1 VCAAAIVLIAFGM
14 SLPGAG
20 IKLKPEYDPKSYPQA
35 ALVALG
41 DSSRHVFTHDEWG
54 DYLLYKL
61 SPKGVKVFVD
71 GRSDFYGDKLEMEYV
86 GLMEVKY
93 DWKEK
98 LAKYDVD
105 TVLLPVNAA
114 LAGAMKE
121 SSHWRVV
128 YDDGMA
134 IVFLANHAGARGNQ
148 NSTSSIGGRR
158 DLKVTGSDVFQKT
171 VYSKLGG

>member
-1 VCAAAIVLIAFGM
+1 
-14 SLPGAG
+14 
-20 IKLKPEYDPKSYPQA
+20 
-35 ALVALG
+35 
-41 DSSRHVFTHDEWG
+41 
-54 DYLLYKL
+54 L

-86 GLMEVKY
+86 GLMDVKY

-98 LAKYDVD
+98 LAKYNVD

-134 IVFLANHAGARGNQ
+134 IVFLANDAGARGTQ

-158 DLKVTGSDVFQKT
+158 DLKVTGSDVGQKT
-171 VYSKLGG
+171 IYSKLGG